1 MLRIRQTR
9 WKIAY
14 VVASNILLALN
25 GLYVV
30 PLLPWPAG
38 WVIGNAL
45 TILFVFVGARSFRG
59 VGEPLTPP
67 RARWR
72 MTSRPLSGFVVGS
85 LFVLSSAANVYSA
98 ISMPT
103 NLTFNYVA
111 DAVVGGALAFL
122 FLRSSVRMQRVP
134 PETVPEPAGRPRW
147 KPIKR

>member
-14 VVASNILLALN
+14 VIASCILLALN
-25 GLYVV
+25 GLFFV

-45 TILFVFVGARSFRG
+45 VVLLIAGGTRSFRG
-59 VGEPLTPP
+59 AGEPLALP

-72 MTSRPLSGFVVGS
+72 MTSRPRSGFVVGS
-85 LFVLSSAANVYSA
+85 LFALSSATSVYSA

-103 NLTFNYVA
+103 NLTFSYVA
-111 DAVVGGALAFL
+111 DAVFNGALAIL
-122 FLRSSVRMQRVP
+122 FLRSSIRMQRVP
-134 PETVPEPAGRPRW
+134 PETVPEPEGPPLW

>member
-14 VVASNILLALN
+14 VVASSILLALN
-25 GLYVV
+25 GLFFL
-30 PLLPWPAG
+30 PLLPWLAG
-38 WVIGNAL
+38 WVVGNAL
-45 TILFVFVGARSFRG
+45 LILLVFGGTRSFRG
-59 VGEPLTPP
+59 AGEPLAAP

-72 MTSRPLSGFVVGS
+72 MTSRPRSGFVVGS
-85 LFVLSSAANVYSA
+85 LFVLSSATNVYSA

-103 NLTFNYVA
+103 DLTFSYVA

-134 PETVPEPAGRPRW
+134 PKTVPEPEGTPLW